1 MVYNLIKGENMKKII
16 LLILSLLLVLP
27 VCSCERD
34 LINNADTG
42 EIILTEKKYSY
53 TDGTYYAGYGYIR
66 PDGTSPAAMVIIS
79 DGLIKSIRFDY
90 FNSSADSVLE
100 NKDAENPEKINEL
113 KSARKALYNQTL
125 SMQSVTGI
133 NYTRD
138 DVFTEDYLTL
148 ISAIL
153 RSASSGGQTTM
164 ILPLSGVYEAREN
177 ITDELT
183 AVMKVSFLSDN
194 ISDIS
199 FDIISPDGN
208 SIAEDE
214 ALCTELFGITPE
226 DFREV
231 RNVLEKLP
239 VDNSLSKTDGDESL
253 EKIFAIYN
261 DLSAQI
267 EKLRIKTDF
276 NFKKLF

>member
-1 MVYNLIKGENMKKII
+1 
-16 LLILSLLLVLP
+16 
-27 VCSCERD
+27 
-34 LINNADTG
+34 
-42 EIILTEKKYSY
+42 
-53 TDGTYYAGYGYIR
+53 
-66 PDGTSPAAMVIIS
+66 
-79 DGLIKSIRFDY
+79 
-90 FNSSADSVLE
+90 
-100 NKDAENPEKINEL
+100 
-113 KSARKALYNQTL
+113 
-125 SMQSVTGI
+125 
-133 NYTRD
+133 
-138 DVFTEDYLTL
+138 
-148 ISAIL
+148 
-153 RSASSGGQTTM
+153 M

>member
-1 MVYNLIKGENMKKII
+1 MKKII

-53 TDGTYYAGYGYIR
+53 TDGTYYAGYGYFR